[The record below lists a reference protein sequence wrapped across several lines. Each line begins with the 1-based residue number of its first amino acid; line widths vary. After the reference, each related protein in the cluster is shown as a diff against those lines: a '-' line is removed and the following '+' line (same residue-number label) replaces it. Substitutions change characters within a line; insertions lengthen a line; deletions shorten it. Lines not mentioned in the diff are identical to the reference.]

1 MSKSPGF
8 PPILGA
14 PPAIGNFII
23 PTVIEQTHRGERGW
37 DIFSRLLKDRIIFL
51 GTAVDDQVA
60 NIIIAQLLFL
70 ESEDPDKDIMLYINS
85 PGGMVTAGM
94 AIYDTMQYVR
104 PDVAT
109 FCMGQA
115 ASMGAFLLA
124 AGAKG
129 KRFSLPHARI
139 LIHQP
144 LGGFQGQATDIDIHA
159 KRDPAHARQAQR
171 AAGQAHRPA
180 HRPHQVRH
188 RARLLHER
196 HGVEGVRHHRRGAGP
211 EAGVVAAP
219 GSPTAK

>member
-1 MSKSPGF
+1 MSMQDPRNPISAM
-8 PPILGA
+8 PPVTS
-14 PPAIGNFII
+14 NFII

-51 GTAVDDQVA
+51 GTAVDDMIA
-60 NIIIAQLLFL
+60 NIVIAQLLFL

-129 KRFSLPHARI
+129 KRYSLPHSRI

-144 LGGFQGQATDIDIHA
+144 LGGFSGQATDVDIHA
-159 KRDPAHARQAQR
+159 REILRTRDNLNQLLVKHT
-171 AAGQAHRPA
+171 GQAIERIKNDTERDYFMSPVEAKEYGIIDEVIA
-180 HRPHQVRH
+180 HKI
-188 RARLLHER
+188 
-196 HGVEGVRHHRRGAGP
+196 
-211 EAGVVAAP
+211 P
-219 GSPTAK
+219 GQDQDKSK

>member
-1 MSKSPGF
+1 MDTRPTS
-8 PPILGA
+8 
-14 PPAIGNFII
+14 NFII

-37 DIFSRLLKDRIIFL
+37 DIFSRLLKDRIVFL
-51 GTAVDDQVA
+51 GTPVTDDIA

-85 PGGMVTAGM
+85 PGGHVTAGL

-104 PDVAT
+104 CDVAT
-109 FCMGQA
+109 ICMGQA

-129 KRFSLPHARI
+129 KRYSLPHARI

-159 KRDPAHARQAQR
+159 KEILRTRDKLNELLAKHT
-171 AAGQAHRPA
+171 GQPLDRI
-180 HRPHQVRH
+180 RNDT
-188 RARLLHER
+188 ER
-196 HGVEGVRHHRRGAGP
+196 DYFMGPMESKEYGLIDDVITHKKDVEP
-211 EAGVVAAP
+211 
-219 GSPTAK
+219 KK